1 MAITFPIKEY
11 VATVQNT
18 SGQPVSQYLQHGFCL
33 PDEVIELPTG
43 TEFANGSDV
52 TVIGGGTV
60 YHYNAAAEMWVDFLA
75 SSEEAGT

>member
-11 VATVQNT
+11 VATLQDT

-33 PDEVIELPTG
+33 PDEVSELPTG
-43 TEFANGSDV
+43 AEFANGSDV

-60 YHYNAAAEMWVDFLA
+60 YHYNAAAETWVDFLA
-75 SSEEAGT
+75 PSEEA